1 MRAVAKGLFATEATL
16 APEVGFT
23 AFDFDRV
30 GTVLGS
36 YRRVA
41 HFLFSLILPYRLPS
55 IAVYERLLRTWGL
68 YAASPSD
75 GRN

>member
-1 MRAVAKGLFATEATL
+1 MRAVTERLFVAEAAL
-16 APEVGFT
+16 APEVGFPG
-23 AFDFDRV
+23 FDFDRV
-30 GTVLGS
+30 GAVLGS

-41 HFLFSLILPYRLPS
+41 QFLFSLILPYRLTS

-68 YAASPSD
+68 YATSPSD

>member
-1 MRAVAKGLFATEATL
+1 MRAVAKGLFSTEATL

-30 GTVLGS
+30 GAVLGS

-41 HFLFSLILPYRLPS
+41 HILFSLFLPYRLTAV
-55 IAVYERLLRTWGL
+55 AVYERLLRIW
-68 YAASPSD
+68 
-75 GRN
+75 